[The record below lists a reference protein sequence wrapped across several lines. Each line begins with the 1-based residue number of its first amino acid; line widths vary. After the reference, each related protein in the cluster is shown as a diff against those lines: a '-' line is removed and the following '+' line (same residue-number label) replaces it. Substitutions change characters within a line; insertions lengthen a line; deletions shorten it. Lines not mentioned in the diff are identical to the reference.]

1 MRYTKI
7 ALLTFGAGLVLGL
20 VIVVAELDRFDRLA
34 SGLMAVG
41 LAGIPIGM
49 AADWRR
55 AAKAARHPPKRR
67 AKPTPRR
74 RPASPA
80 RRPKRARKSAPPKR

>member
-41 LAGIPIGM
+41 LALIPIGM

-55 AAKAARHPPKRR
+55 AAKTARRPAKRR
-67 AKPTPRR
+67 AKAAPRR
-74 RPASPA
+74 RSASPA
-80 RRPKRARKSAPPKR
+80 QRPRRARKPAPRKR

>member
-20 VIVVAELDRFDRLA
+20 VIVTAELDRFDRLA
-34 SGLMAVG
+34 SGLMAAG
-41 LAGIPIGM
+41 LFGVPIGLT
-49 AADWRR
+49 ADWRR
-55 AAKAARHPPKRR
+55 AAKAARQPPKRR
-67 AKPTPRR
+67 AKTAPRR

-80 RRPKRARKSAPPKR
+80 RRPRRTRKPAPPKR